1 MVKLVDYYFYWILV
15 ELLAHPKII
24 FSPQGSRQK
33 EALVLSSSC
42 DWMDYLMYCLIFRF
56 TLCNFGLVWMFG
68 IETDVCVRTTLGN

>member
-42 DWMDYLMYCLIFRF
+42 DWMTYILYSLDLVSSCVIFGSDIVSVICL
-56 TLCNFGLVWMFG
+56 G
-68 IETDVCVRTTLGN
+68 TDDFCFIR